1 MHDTTAQPLHGRA
14 IALPMVRENF
24 DESFERLR
32 DQSNHLADIE
42 RSKDNFD
49 EIVEERVKLDRL
61 RDEVTN
67 ERKNIVSRYEPPLP
81 MLLPL
86 HCYRSTGCKHETL
99 RQGRRR
105 SFGSPTCRRRV
116 LRQ

>member
-1 MHDTTAQPLHGRA
+1 MHDTTARPLHGRA
-14 IALPMVRENF
+14 IALPMVRE
-24 DESFERLR
+24 
-32 DQSNHLADIE
+32 
-42 RSKDNFD
+42 NFD

-67 ERKNIVSRYEPPLP
+67 GRKNIVSRYEPPLP

-86 HCYRSTGCKHETL
+86 HCYRSTLCKHETL

-105 SFGSPTCRRRV
+105 SFGGPTCRRRV